1 MSFVLF
7 LKEKSTWFSFLEL
20 IQEFPEPLTETGVLQ
35 GIRDGTIYGIIEC
48 DVECNDRTFYENFPP
63 IFKHAE
69 VSRKGNFSY
78 DFYDFYNFLPFLLF
92 LSFFL
97 DIGNYMLDI
106 VKKLNTFRTPR
117 KYLLS
122 SFFAREQMFST
133 GKLASTHI
141 EQLCTI

>member
-1 MSFVLF
+1 MTELF
-7 LKEKSTWFSFLEL
+7 MKTFLPSLSTQKYHAKVIFL
-20 IQEFPEPLTETGVLQ
+20 
-35 GIRDGTIYGIIEC
+35 
-48 DVECNDRTFYENFPP
+48 
-63 IFKHAE
+63 
-69 VSRKGNFSY
+69 Y
-78 DFYDFYNFLPFLLF
+78 DFYDFYDFLPFLLF
-92 LSFFL
+92 LSLFL